1 MEMKTILVLLSG
13 GDFSMQMFRG
23 ILRYARTRGWH
34 LQMVEYMSNHR
45 NGGYCLNRSPAGPD
59 IDELLKLWRPD
70 GCLVECSLAPDLLC
84 TLNFRGIPTVF
95 LDQHP
100 PQGHEDRVCVYSDAK
115 SIVRLAARELLMSGA
130 DQFAYVPWITD
141 TPWSRERGEAFSD
154 CMRLNGK
161 RVVTFRYPQRMH
173 GTDQLL
179 DVLSPWV
186 KSLPRPCGV
195 FAANDQIANGVLLAC
210 ACHAI
215 AVPDEISVVG
225 VDDLTY
231 LCESN
236 RPTISS
242 VQRNFARA
250 GEIAGE
256 LLAEAL
262 DGKAVSSRTYE
273 AAGFVRRASSRIVR
287 GRDRRVAKACE
298 WIRLHAC
305 EGIGPR
311 EVVREIGVSRT
322 LADVSFRAALGH
334 TILDE
339 IHAVRLDRVKD
350 LLRREVSPVVIA
362 ERCGYSSLS
371 DLRRVFKRETGHTM
385 CEWMRQACV

>member
-1 MEMKTILVLLSG
+1 MKTILVLLSG
-13 GDFSMQMFRG
+13 GDFSTQMFRG
-23 ILRYARTRGWH
+23 ILRYARTRDWH
-34 LQMVEYMSNHR
+34 LQMVEYMSNRR
-45 NGGYCLNRSPAGPD
+45 NGGHCQNGSPIRPD
-59 IDELLKLWRPD
+59 IDKMLKLWHPD

-84 TLNFRGIPTVF
+84 EVDFHGIPTVF

-100 PQGHEDRVCVYSDAK
+100 TMGHEDRICVYSDAK
-115 SIVRLAARELLMSGA
+115 SIVRLAVRELLMSGA
-130 DQFAYVPWITD
+130 DQFAYVPWLTD

-161 RVVTFRYPQRMH
+161 RVVTFRYPQKIH

-179 DVLSPWV
+179 EVLSPWI
-186 KSLPRPCGV
+186 KSLPKPCGV

-210 ACHAI
+210 ARHSI

-225 VDDLTY
+225 VDDLAY

-256 LLAEAL
+256 LLADAL

-273 AAGFVRRASSRIVR
+273 AAGLVRRASSRIVM
-287 GRDRRVAKACE
+287 GRDRRVTKACE

-305 EGIGPR
+305 ERISPR
-311 EVVREIGVSRT
+311 DVVREMGISRT
-322 LADVSFRAALGH
+322 LADMNFRAALGH

-339 IHAVRLDRVKD
+339 IHAVRLCRVKE
-350 LLRREVSPVVIA
+350 LLKEEIAPEVIA
-362 ERCGYSSLS
+362 ERCGYSSLG
-371 DLRRVFKRETGHTM
+371 DLRRVFKRETGQTLRM
-385 CEWMRQACV
+385 WTRQACV